1 MEYIVSAE
9 AQQVWVERGGF
20 TSVNNQVSLDVYNN
34 PLARLAAEQLTGAT
48 VFRFDAD
55 DSMPSTVQ
63 KAFWEGTLDYLQDPL
78 QLDNILADIEATAL
92 DAY

>member
-1 MEYIVSAE
+1 MGINGGEGEEGIVFPGYQPGELLA
-9 AQQVWVERGGF
+9 
-20 TSVNNQVSLDVYNN
+20 NK
-34 PLARLAAEQLTGAT
+34 PLARLPAEQLTGAT

-63 KAFWEGTLDYLQDPL
+63 KAFWKGTLDYLQDPL